1 MKVGCYVRESS
12 NKRNGLAMRVSEEFS
27 FNVIML
33 MRKER
38 VPYVLTFAGLRF
50 LHMRRD
56 VKIDSHSKITLTL

>member
-12 NKRNGLAMRVSEEFS
+12 NKRNGLAMRVSGEFS
-27 FNVIML
+27 SNVIML

-38 VPYVLTFAGLRF
+38 VPYVLISDGLRF

>member
-12 NKRNGLAMRVSEEFS
+12 NKRNGLAMRCWEEFS
-27 FNVIML
+27 SNVIML
-33 MRKER
+33 MRIER
-38 VPYVLTFAGLRF
+38 VPYVLIFDGLRF